1 MTEHGSTGLKR
12 NVMGTAEI
20 VFLVIAFAAPLAAS
34 TSNIP
39 IAIGFGDGIGAPG
52 AWALIGIVLALFSV
66 AYTAMSRHLTN
77 SGAFYAYITAG
88 LGRRLGV
95 GAGYVAM
102 VAYASSVILI
112 SGFLGF
118 FASDLLSSELDVD
131 VAWPWLSLVGLV
143 AVLALA
149 YAGVQASVRI
159 LGVLLV
165 VETALLLAIILAILF
180 TIGPAAYP
188 LSSFEPSNVMSG
200 TPGLAFAFVVSTY
213 LGFEATAIFSEEA
226 RDPRRTVTRA
236 TLIAIAVIA
245 LLYTAASWSIVAAL
259 GVDRA
264 PAVAAGDPGN
274 LVFGLAGTYLGDWA
288 VTVFHVLIVTS
299 LFAVLIAAHNSLA
312 RYIYS
317 LARDG
322 WLPKVLATT
331 HAERG
336 SPYVASIVQVG
347 IAAAVVVAYAIA
359 GADPLTQ
366 LGATFI
372 GLQALGIL
380 GLMALVSIAAP
391 VFFRRGGYGVGP
403 FTAVIAPALSA
414 IALTIAG
421 VMVVDN
427 FALMT
432 GSDSKIVAY
441 LPLVLLIALAAGVA
455 VAGSGVGDDPEDL
468 IRDQPAGSA
477 PDGEL
482 AVGVPATLAGPEE

>member
-1 MTEHGSTGLKR
+1 
-12 NVMGTAEI
+12 MGTPQI

-34 TSNIP
+34 ASNIP
-39 IAIGFGDGIGAPG
+39 IAIGFGNGVGAPG
-52 AWALIGIVLALFSV
+52 SWALIGIVLALFSV
-66 AYTAMSRHLTN
+66 GYTAMSRHLTN

-88 LGRRLGV
+88 FGRRLGV

-112 SGFLGF
+112 AGFFGF
-118 FASDLLSSELDVD
+118 FASDLLSSELGIGI
-131 VAWPWLSLVGLV
+131 AWPWLSLAGLV
-143 AVLALA
+143 AVSALA
-149 YAGVQASVRI
+149 CAGSEASVRI

-165 VETALLLAIILAILF
+165 VETALLVAIILAVLF
-180 TIGPAAYP
+180 SEGPGAYT

-226 RDPRRTVTRA
+226 RDPKRTVTRA

-245 LLYTAASWSIVAAL
+245 LLYTAASWSVVAAL
-259 GVDRA
+259 GDRA
-264 PAVAAGDPGN
+264 PAVAAEDPGS
-274 LVFGLAGTYLGDWA
+274 VFFNLAGAYLGDWA
-288 VTVFHVLIVTS
+288 VTVFQVLIVTS
-299 LFAVLIAAHNSLA
+299 LFAVLIAAHNSAA

-317 LARDG
+317 LGRDG

-331 HAERG
+331 HPKRY

-347 IAAAVVVAYAIA
+347 ISAIVVAGYAIG

-380 GLMALVSIAAP
+380 GLMALVSIAAIS
-391 VFFRRGGYGVGP
+391 FFRRGDYGVGP
-403 FTAVIAPALSA
+403 VTAVIAPLLSA
-414 IALTIAG
+414 VALTVAG

-427 FALMT
+427 FALIT
-432 GSDSKIVAY
+432 GSDSKVGAF
-441 LPLVLLIALAAGVA
+441 LPLVLLVALAVGAV
-455 VAGSGVGDDPEDL
+455 VAGYGVGDDPEDV
-468 IRDQPAGSA
+468 IRDESADLA
-477 PDGEL
+477 PDGDVTSAAI
-482 AVGVPATLAGPEE
+482 AVTAARR